1 MAPRGRSWTHA
12 GSAFPKPVGRTHGW
26 RRGTPLGSA
35 QSLTFPLAAAI
46 AYEPPSN
53 ARAWA
58 AFLAHIPTILLIWVV
73 TIVIGV
79 VGVVASLAFTALGVG
94 LSTGGGTGNEAAG
107 ALAAALGNLV
117 QLPFTILS
125 NLVAML
131 FVAVPAM
138 HYASGET
145 IDAEG
150 ALRVL
155 LHRPIRYLLAGALFT
170 VVAAIG
176 FVLCILPS
184 LAVTLVMPVYM
195 NKVFLTDNPIPEAC
209 ASSFQAVYGSPQGRV
224 FAGIEVL
231 AWLLVLVVSIFTC
244 FLGSLVAVPVA
255 TFYIE
260 NAAYHR
266 GVLS

>member
-1 MAPRGRSWTHA
+1 
-12 GSAFPKPVGRTHGW
+12 
-26 RRGTPLGSA
+26 
-35 QSLTFPLAAAI
+35 LAAAI
-46 AYEPPSN
+46 AYEPPSISK
-53 ARAWA
+53 AWA

-79 VGVVASLAFTALGVG
+79 IGVVASLALTTLGVG
-94 LSTGGGTGNEAAG
+94 LSSGATGAESAAG
-107 ALAAALGNLV
+107 LAAVLGNLV

-125 NLVAML
+125 NLVGVL

-138 HYASGET
+138 HYASGEI
-145 IDAEG
+145 IDAEA

-155 LHRPIRYLLAGALFT
+155 MHRPVRYILAGALFT
-170 VVAAIG
+170 IVAAIG
-176 FVLCILPS
+176 FVLCILPG
-184 LAVTLVMPVYM
+184 LAVTLVMPVYVNM
-195 NKVFLTDNPIPEAC
+195 VFLTDSPILDAFS
-209 ASSFQAVYGSPQGRV
+209 SSFQAVYGSPQGRI
-224 FAGIEVL
+224 FAGIELL

-255 TFYIE
+255 TFYIQ

>member
-1 MAPRGRSWTHA
+1 M
-12 GSAFPKPVGRTHGW
+12 
-26 RRGTPLGSA
+26 
-35 QSLTFPLAAAI
+35 AAAI
-46 AYEPPSN
+46 AYEPPSISK
-53 ARAWA
+53 AWD

-79 VGVVASLAFTALGVG
+79 IGFVVSLALTTLGVG
-94 LSTGGGTGNEAAG
+94 LSSGAAG
-107 ALAAALGNLV
+107 ADSAAGLAAVLGNLV

-125 NLVAML
+125 NLVGVL

-145 IDAEG
+145 IDAEA

-155 LHRPIRYLLAGALFT
+155 MHRPVRYILAGALFT
-170 VVAAIG
+170 IVAAIG
-176 FVLCILPS
+176 FVLCILPGI
-184 LAVTLVMPVYM
+184 AVTLVMPVYV
-195 NKVFLTDNPIPEAC
+195 NKIFLTDSPIPEAFS
-209 ASSFQAVYGSPQGRV
+209 SSFQAVYGSPQGRI
-224 FAGIEVL
+224 FAGIELL
-231 AWLLVLVVSIFTC
+231 AWLLVLVVSVFTC

-255 TFYIE
+255 TFYIQ

>member
-1 MAPRGRSWTHA
+1 MP
-12 GSAFPKPVGRTHGW
+12 
-26 RRGTPLGSA
+26 
-35 QSLTFPLAAAI
+35 PLAAAI
-46 AYEPPSN
+46 AYEPPSISK
-53 ARAWA
+53 AWA

-79 VGVVASLAFTALGVG
+79 IGVVASLALTALGAG
-94 LSTGGGTGNEAAG
+94 LSNGGAGAEAAAG
-107 ALAAALGNLV
+107 LAAVLGNLV
-117 QLPFTILS
+117 QLPFSILS
-125 NLVAML
+125 SLVGVL

-138 HYASGET
+138 HYASGEI
-145 IDAEG
+145 IDVEA

-155 LHRPIRYLLAGALFT
+155 MHRPVRYILAGALFT

-176 FVLCILPS
+176 FVLCILPGI
-184 LAVTLVMPVYM
+184 AVTLVMPVYV
-195 NKVFLTDNPIPEAC
+195 NKVFLTDHPIPEAFS
-209 ASSFQAVYGSPQGRV
+209 SSFQSVYGSPQGRV
-224 FAGIEVL
+224 FAGIELL

-255 TFYIE
+255 TFYIQ